1 MRVSLLEFVMWLE
14 QIAYYMHSVTHPATP
29 QMHLDVVEGALDK
42 DTKLTFKVSRGE
54 AHALIDVWLDAEKQ
68 NTERVR
74 VRGKHEDVDN
84 LAELKE
90 CVCAR
95 LSSGV
100 RTLNFLKLILK
111 EHLRMRPIKDSPQH
125 TLCVVPGDIEV
136 WLDEWD
142 RLKVQGGS
150 CMTGLRTYVADDDDD
165 DAVNAASKEH
175 LFFFEDPFAVPK
187 SGAKHALRPGT
198 ALFFSD
204 VLGALGFETLGQW
217 GEPMAVPTAGR
228 ETASQGKEDP
238 QLGTRARGG

>member
-1 MRVSLLEFVMWLE
+1 
-14 QIAYYMHSVTHPATP
+14 
-29 QMHLDVVEGALDK
+29 MHLDVVEGALDK

-74 VRGKHEDVDN
+74 VRGKHEDIND

-95 LSSGV
+95 LSAGV
-100 RTLNFLKLILK
+100 RTLNLLKLILK
-111 EHLRMRPIKDSPQH
+111 EHLRLRPIKDSPQH

-142 RLKVQGGS
+142 RLKVQGGR
-150 CMTGLRTYVADDDDD
+150 CMTGLRTYVAEEVVVD
-165 DAVNAASKEH
+165 AASNKEH
-175 LFFFEDPFAVPK
+175 LFHFEDPFAVPK
-187 SGAKHALRPGT
+187 SGAKHALLHGT

-217 GEPMAVPTAGR
+217 GHPMAAPTAGQ
-228 ETASQGKEDP
+228 ETTNEGKDEP